1 MSSDSIFRFADEP
14 VYGTDVSQDSNW
26 LISCDKFQ
34 CFNLVFN
41 VFIIANNKDTE
52 NDLVTSRN
60 MMISFNMKT
69 INDALKYLL
78 G

>member
-1 MSSDSIFRFADEP
+1 MA
-14 VYGTDVSQDSNW
+14 TVSQDSDW

-41 VFIIANNKDTE
+41 VFIIANNKDSE

-60 MMISFNMKT
+60 MISFNMKT
-69 INDALKYLL
+69 NINVLNSFSMFKC
-78 G
+78 